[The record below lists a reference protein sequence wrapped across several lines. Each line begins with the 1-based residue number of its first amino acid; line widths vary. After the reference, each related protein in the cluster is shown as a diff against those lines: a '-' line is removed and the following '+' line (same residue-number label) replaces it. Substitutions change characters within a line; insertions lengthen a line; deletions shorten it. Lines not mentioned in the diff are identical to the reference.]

1 MRRASGGGRWD
12 DTQQR
17 ESKELAL
24 LKHEV
29 EVSMMVIDMLLSQ
42 SPFH

>member
-1 MRRASGGGRWD
+1 MRRASGGGSWD

-29 EVSMMVIDMLLSQ
+29 EVSMVIDMLLSE